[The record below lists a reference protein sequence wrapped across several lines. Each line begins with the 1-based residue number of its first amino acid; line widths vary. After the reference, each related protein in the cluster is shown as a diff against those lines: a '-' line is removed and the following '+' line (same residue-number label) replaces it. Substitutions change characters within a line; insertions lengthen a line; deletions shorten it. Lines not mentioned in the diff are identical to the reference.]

1 MNIED
6 YLLGKFPKITKK
18 EEDELLKEHKNTG
31 TLAENYVENV
41 LKNSEIKYVKN
52 KRISTTGVYKYI
64 IPDFYLQDLD
74 IILEVKSRG
83 FNCVGTASEK
93 IDHIPRKYSNL
104 INTVKYF
111 DTKVIVVFCG
121 YETINKTTQELVNPQ
136 REYCKDFIE
145 HCKKYNVIHWIN
157 VGNLV
162 EILPIQVKPFVKWVG
177 GKKKLSKQILE
188 KFPKIYNNYYEP
200 FVGGGYIGLS
210 VDISKKKYFSDIN
223 SKLIITYNSIK
234 NEPQNLLEELNLG
247 DYKNNKENF
256 LIVREKFNRGSYS
269 EIQMSAMFIYL
280 NKCCFNGM
288 YRENS
293 SGGFNV
299 PFGDMKNPVIC
310 DTKNIKN
317 LSKYLQ
323 NVEIDCKSY
332 NKIKPQRN
340 DLVYFDPPYHN
351 TFSDYNK
358 GGFNEESHKELKI
371 FIDELTKQGVNVI
384 LSNSNTKFIQEL
396 YLGYNFTI
404 LENQYSVGINRE
416 KIEEVLITNVLQ
428 I

>member
-1 MNIED
+1 
-6 YLLGKFPKITKK
+6 
-18 EEDELLKEHKNTG
+18 
-31 TLAENYVENV
+31 
-41 LKNSEIKYVKN
+41 
-52 KRISTTGVYKYI
+52 
-64 IPDFYLQDLD
+64 
-74 IILEVKSRG
+74 
-83 FNCVGTASEK
+83 
-93 IDHIPRKYSNL
+93 
-104 INTVKYF
+104 
-111 DTKVIVVFCG
+111 
-121 YETINKTTQELVNPQ
+121 
-136 REYCKDFIE
+136 
-145 HCKKYNVIHWIN
+145 
-157 VGNLV
+157 
-162 EILPIQVKPFVKWVG
+162 
-177 GKKKLSKQILE
+177 
-188 KFPKIYNNYYEP
+188 
-200 FVGGGYIGLS
+200 
-210 VDISKKKYFSDIN
+210 
-223 SKLIITYNSIK
+223 
-234 NEPQNLLEELNLG
+234 
-247 DYKNNKENF
+247 
-256 LIVREKFNRGSYS
+256 
-269 EIQMSAMFIYL
+269 
-280 NKCCFNGM
+280 M